1 MPKHNIIIKFY
12 LMPNSAQQLGVEQM
26 KKRKRKTSFLPHTH
40 PKRTLLPTPACPAP
54 SSYVVSWHSTTR
66 TCAVL
71 VIVATAMS
79 AVLRLLFAEVVSFI
93 LALIHVVLHRRGT
106 PRSRLQVVYQR
117 PPQQPSSSQ
126 APAPSPSP
134 AEHQHQQKLVAGFGG
149 GGFCVCG
156 GGGHL
161 LYTLLLL
168 CDAESL
174 ENKQQGMYQRL
185 STILTTITS

>member
-126 APAPSPSP
+126 APAQPRPSS
-134 AEHQHQQKLVAGFGG
+134 EHQHQQKLVAAAA
-149 GGFCVCG
+149 
-156 GGGHL
+156 L
-161 LYTLLLL
+161 
-168 CDAESL
+168 
-174 ENKQQGMYQRL
+174 
-185 STILTTITS
+185 